1 MRRIHLWRIPVLATE
16 AGTARYREH
25 VQQVP
30 GVQVIHSTCCCRPPA
45 LDEVLVCHAM
55 PLQVKAVLE
64 SYVRVPALCFSAC
77 SAMLGF
83 TGLPS
88 PIFISTSTSPSLR
101 LASPLSSPS
110 HLLPSSFSSPQRRL
124 PVLGSSGPA
133 HFLRA
138 LQVNPFFFLSLP
150 TPRTVICHILERL
163 LPIEKRSYSS
173 RQACRI
179 LTASFVPANQ
189 KPSLRHRGH
198 GFVELLKGQQ
208 RRKRVT
214 RPPPLF
220 LLHHCLRRGPVPC
233 AQSIS

>member
-1 MRRIHLWRIPVLATE
+1 
-16 AGTARYREH
+16 
-25 VQQVP
+25 
-30 GVQVIHSTCCCRPPA
+30 
-45 LDEVLVCHAM
+45 M

-64 SYVRVPALCFSAC
+64 SYVRVPALCSSAC

-133 HFLRA
+133 HSLRS
-138 LQVNPFFFLSLP
+138 LLVNPFFFLSLP

-179 LTASFVPANQ
+179 LTGFLCPSESETLAASSRAWFCRASKGSTEAEASHSPTATLPS
-189 KPSLRHRGH
+189 PSLPPPWPWALRAVNQLRTSHRRSLAGSAH
-198 GFVELLKGQQ
+198 TSELL
-208 RRKRVT
+208 
-214 RPPPLF
+214 L
-220 LLHHCLRRGPVPC
+220 
-233 AQSIS
+233 A